1 MSDNKE
7 IKYALSTGTVLKNP
21 KKWGAR
27 AYTIEPVMDGKPVDK
42 HSRFR
47 FKGSLSPVLGQG
59 GYGITYLASSVV
71 EIGNTSHKVYFAIK
85 EFFEKGVCYRDV
97 DDPTMKYSPAA
108 KEKVEEGL
116 KDFITEATRLNKI
129 CASNKNIVNVN
140 EFFEANETAYYV
152 MEFLDGGNLRDKI
165 KENGGAF
172 SVDEALSYFL
182 PISNAVSFIHN
193 RNKLL
198 HCDIKPDNIMLRVGA
213 DGNEE
218 PVLIDFGISL
228 HFNSKGNLTSTHN
241 TGGAS
246 DGYAPQE
253 QYRGIDRFCPE
264 VDVYALSATL
274 FYLLTGHNPINSFE
288 ISDSYIDTKLPQA
301 VDNRVRIAIQKGM
314 RKSQNERTH
323 SVSELVNSLSTFTN
337 TGKEK
342 TAKGENRGRT
352 RKFGTKKTKSFSFA
366 EKLKNF
372 FKPSEENIKKENEDK
387 ENEKESPEKQPTRP
401 MNVSRP
407 SPTLVTFINEKS
419 LLIYFRA
426 NTYIY
431 GGPASSE
438 ADNLLDMPL
447 NMYPQEKDIYE
458 KNNTKL
464 QRLSKTP
471 VTFLQH
477 FYRYDGIIKRSKNF
491 ALYSHL
497 DQYVQ
502 LCELCMS
509 DDSLIK
515 VERLIHENQI
525 VAFSFLREEYDGT
538 IRLNIEDGY
547 IYVDYQA
554 GIFEI
559 ADVGYKGKSC
569 LNIRA
574 SKEVA
579 LDNNSILNYIIDG
592 LSEYSKNL
600 YVQGTVIMLQAFPYA
615 VGWAKAEAI
624 GHYLREEDIDV
635 VAQCTIIPLKKSIE
649 IDGKLFDDRDILSV
663 YLVDSLMDSRQWLNI
678 NIKELLGYIPNN
690 IELTIDVD
698 HRQNLCLEIKD
709 KGKNDSEIVKLTMVE
724 ILKGMES
731 PSSVDTTPITI

>member
-1 MSDNKE
+1 MNERQGMSVVISNDNNRQE
-7 IKYALSTGTVLKNP
+7 IKES
-21 KKWGAR
+21 
-27 AYTIEPVMDGKPVDK
+27 IE
-42 HSRFR
+42 S
-47 FKGSLSPVLGQG
+47 
-59 GYGITYLASSVV
+59 
-71 EIGNTSHKVYFAIK
+71 
-85 EFFEKGVCYRDV
+85 
-97 DDPTMKYSPAA
+97 
-108 KEKVEEGL
+108 
-116 KDFITEATRLNKI
+116 FITEAKRLNKL
-129 CASNKNIVNVN
+129 SLHHPGIVRVN
-140 EFFEANETAYYV
+140 ENFKANDTAYYV
-152 MEFLDGGNLRDKI
+152 MEYIKGYSVRKYVRQSKAGRLTEEDALQLFRPIAETVGNLHK
-165 KENGGAF
+165 
-172 SVDEALSYFL
+172 
-182 PISNAVSFIHN
+182 
-193 RNKLL
+193 NKVTHL
-198 HCDIKPDNIMLRVGA
+198 DIKPDNILIRENGQ
-213 DGNEE
+213 
-218 PVLIDFGISL
+218 PVIIDFGLSK
-228 HFNSKGNLTSTHN
+228 HYNSKGTPTST
-241 TGGAS
+241 TKAFGFS
-246 DGYAPQE
+246 DGYSPME
-253 QYRGIDRFCPE
+253 QYAGIITFTPE
-264 VDVYALSATL
+264 ADIYALAATL
-274 FYLLTGHNPINSFE
+274 LYMLTGKNP
-288 ISDSYIDTKLPQA
+288 
-301 VDNRVRIAIQKGM
+301 QKSTDITPSII
-314 RKSQNERTH
+314 R
-323 SVSELVNSLSTFTN
+323 NSLPSN
-337 TGKEK
+337 TSEETALGILKAMEK
-342 TAKGENRGRT
+342 LKENRTSNVDELLSLLPHSDYSKKAETNRHTSRQERNVSDGTKIKT
-352 RKFGTKKTKSFSFA
+352 RKFGEEKSFSMADWLLGLFKLGKKKNENKA
-366 EKLKNF
+366 NINEPQKSKEK
-372 FKPSEENIKKENEDK
+372 P
-387 ENEKESPEKQPTRP
+387 PTRP
-401 MNVSRP
+401 IDLSRP
-407 SPTLVTFINEKS
+407 SSTLVTFINEKS
-419 LLIYFRA
+419 LLIYFRG

-477 FYRYDGIIKRSKNF
+477 FHRYDGIIKRSKNF

-600 YVQGTVIMLQAFPYA
+600 YVQGTVTILQAFPYA

-624 GHYLREEDIDV
+624 GHYHREKDIDV
-635 VAQCTIIPLKKSIE
+635 VPQCTIIPLKKSME
-649 IDGKLFDDRDILSV
+649 IDGKLFDDCDILSV

-678 NIKELLGYIPNN
+678 NIKELLGYIPNS

-698 HRQNLCLEIKD
+698 HRHNLCLEIKD
-709 KGKNDSEIVKLTMVE
+709 KNKNDGEIVKLTMVE